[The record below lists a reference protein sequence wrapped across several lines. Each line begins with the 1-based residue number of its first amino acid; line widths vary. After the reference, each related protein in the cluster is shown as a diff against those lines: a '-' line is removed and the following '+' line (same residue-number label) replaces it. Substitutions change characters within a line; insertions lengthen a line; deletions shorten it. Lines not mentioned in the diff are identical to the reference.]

1 MASYIE
7 KLLAEQLEMEKNTT
21 EHDYYDRIAF
31 DTLKEKSTKLKEI
44 EKNKEKYP
52 PFSELMQDIFYNFFK
67 YKPTFFEDE
76 KIDRRYL
83 ANKTLIQN
91 AMKNENWK
99 KMREMTKLD
108 DANSAIATSFFAE
121 NIMKEIEKRDQK
133 FMNEMQK
140 LANRQQELIKKIN
153 DYKKAND
160 QQKQQIEKEIQ
171 AKQQEMKKISK
182 QASKSVSQ
190 ISSSIAIKKA
200 TADMKNFFESM
211 NAIAWGNEL
220 GELSFSNPK
229 DKIALANYFIENKSF
244 ADLVRELGKLKN
256 ILAEARR
263 QKVKHGT
270 DEVYNVE
277 MGNDLSRI
285 LPSELVKIKHRVLKR
300 DFFKKLV
307 NKELLQYRLR
317 GKNKHE
323 KGDIVVCVD
332 VSGSMS
338 RELPVPDKNVPVGVT
353 RSVYAKALAIATL
366 EIAVRENRA
375 YKLIM
380 FESRVRDIFE
390 FDRNHKPTVDDI
402 IKIASIGY
410 GGGTDFQDPL
420 SKAIAADKKRDV
432 LFITDGECAVKDDFL
447 AKFNKT
453 KKASDTK
460 VVALQVGN
468 SSIDTLEKVSDIVY
482 NYVEFHE
489 TSTNV
494 FNSMMEE
501 RKVVV

>member
-1 MASYIE
+1 MVSYIE
-7 KLLAEQLEMEKNTT
+7 KLLAEQLRREKNTT
-21 EHDYYDRIAF
+21 FHDYYDAVAF
-31 DTLKEKSTKLKEI
+31 DTLKKESTKLREI
-44 EKNKEKYP
+44 EGNKEKYP
-52 PFSELMQDIFYNFFK
+52 PFPELMQDIFFNFFK
-67 YKPTFFEDE
+67 YKPTFLEDDE
-76 KIDRRYL
+76 IDVRYL
-83 ANKTLIQN
+83 PNKTLIQN

-121 NIMKEIEKRDQK
+121 SIMKEIEKRDQR

-140 LANRQQELIKKIN
+140 LESRQKELIQKIN
-153 DYKKAND
+153 DYKKADD
-160 QQKQQIEKEIQ
+160 QQKQQIEQEIQ
-171 AKQQEMKKISK
+171 AKQQEMQKISK
-182 QASKSVSQ
+182 RASNSISQ
-190 ISSSIAIKKA
+190 ISCSMAIKKA
-200 TADMKNFFESM
+200 TADMKDFFESM

-229 DKIALANYFIENKSF
+229 DKIVLANYFIENKSF
-244 ADLVRELGKLKN
+244 ADLVKELGKLKN
-256 ILAEARR
+256 ILTETRR

-277 MGNDLSRI
+277 IGNELSRI

-300 DFFKKLV
+300 DFFKRLV

-338 RELPVPDKNVPVGVT
+338 RDLPIPDKNVPVGVT

-380 FESRVRDIFE
+380 FESRVRDTFD
-390 FDRNHKPTVDDI
+390 FDRNHKPTVEDI

-410 GGGTDFQDPL
+410 GGGTSYHEPL
-420 SKAIAADKKRDV
+420 SRAIENKKRDV
-432 LFITDGECAVKDDFL
+432 LFITDGECDVTDEFI

-453 KKASDTK
+453 KKEGDIK
-460 VVALQVGN
+460 VVALQVGDC
-468 SSIDTLEKVSDIVY
+468 STEHLEKVSDVVY
-482 NYVEFHE
+482 NYTGFHE
-489 TSTNV
+489 TSKNV
-494 FNSMMEE
+494 FNSMLEG
-501 RKVVV
+501 RK